1 MARPPKTVVEYR
13 IYDLDPDRPFLCLSG
28 EEWRI
33 SDVLSD
39 RLHFHNCLEI
49 GYCHSDSGFLGF
61 ENGASI
67 PFKARDIFLI
77 PRFVPHTTCS
87 DKGCRSRW
95 SYLFI
100 DPDALGRAPG
110 ALGGAQQSLSA
121 LPGGRLHLTASTH
134 PRLYFLCRCLLEE
147 ASSRAQEDAG
157 LFTLYFL
164 TLIAELRSQLSDGE
178 KVPPLGRNRAF
189 VLRPALEYIND
200 RYMEPL
206 NIEKLAGLCHLSQT
220 HFRRLFLSI
229 MGTAP
234 LQYVIQI
241 RIRQACILLSVTH
254 DPITSIAQAVGISSI
269 SSFNRNFQQI
279 MRVTPQ
285 QYRASSR
292 HIAARGQKNIL
303 PYKGWLVP
311 ENL

>member
-1 MARPPKTVVEYR
+1 MSRPPKNVIEYR
-13 IYDLDPDRPFLCLSG
+13 IYELNPAKPFLCLSG

-33 SDVLSD
+33 SDVLSE

-49 GYCHSDSGFLGF
+49 GYCFSDSGILGF
-61 ENGASI
+61 ENGATI

-87 DKGCRSRW
+87 EKGCRSRW
-95 SYLFI
+95 NYLFI

-110 ALGGAQQSLSA
+110 VRASAQQQSLGS
-121 LPGGRLHLTASTH
+121 LIGDCLHITAVSH
-134 PRLYFLCRCLLEE
+134 PRLYFLCKCLLEE
-147 ASSRAQEDAG
+147 ALQRAQEEPT
-157 LFTLYFL
+157 LFTLYSL
-164 TLIAELRSQLSDGE
+164 ALIAELRSLLSSGE
-178 KVPPLGRNRAF
+178 VLSPLGRNRAF
-189 VLRPALEYIND
+189 ALKPALEYIND

-206 NIEKLAGLCHLSQT
+206 NIEKLASLCHLSQT

-229 MGTAP
+229 MGTTP

-241 RIRQACILLSVTH
+241 RIRQACILLNITH
-254 DPITSIAQAVGISSI
+254 DPITAIAQAVGISSI

-279 MRVTPQ
+279 MGVSQQ

-292 HIAARGQKNIL
+292 PVAAHDKNIL
-303 PYKGWLVP
+303 PYRGWLVP

>member
-1 MARPPKTVVEYR
+1 MARPQKNVIEYR
-13 IYDLDPDRPFLCLSG
+13 IYEMTPDKPFLCLHG

-49 GYCHSDSGFLGF
+49 GYCFSDSGVIGF
-61 ENGASI
+61 ENGISM

-77 PRFVPHTTCS
+77 PRFMPHTTCS
-87 DKGCRSRW
+87 APGTRSRW
-95 SYLFI
+95 NYLFI
-100 DPDALGRAPG
+100 DPEIPARFMPQRSDAHV
-110 ALGGAQQSLSA
+110 QSLAS
-121 LPGGRLHLTASTH
+121 LMSSCMHITAASH
-134 PRLYFLCRCLLEE
+134 PRLYFLCKCMLEE
-147 ASSRAQEDAG
+147 AKERALEDAT
-157 LFTLYFL
+157 LFSLYAQTLV
-164 TLIAELRSQLSDGE
+164 AELRYMLSEQKADAP
-178 KVPPLGRNRAF
+178 KRSRAF

-200 RYMEPL
+200 HYMEPCKVD
-206 NIEKLAGLCHLSQT
+206 KLASLCHLSQT

-229 MGTAP
+229 MGTTP

-241 RIRQACILLSVTH
+241 RIRQACILLNATSA
-254 DPITSIAQAVGISSI
+254 PITAIAQAVGISSI

-279 MRVTPQ
+279 MNLSPQ
-285 QYRASSR
+285 QYRASTKPVP
-292 HIAARGQKNIL
+292 ARQKQYIL